1 MAATY
6 AKRDTAY
13 FVFDIESV
21 ADGDLVSR
29 LRYPGESLEPQ
40 EAIARYRA
48 ELLADSGKD
57 FIPYTYQLPVS
68 LVIAKVGIDY
78 RLTDLVAL
86 DEVQSRPAEIVRS
99 FRRYGHTC
107 NFHLDPVAR
116 IILDFNIAIQ
126 AKQILQTSG
135 R

>member
-13 FVFDIESV
+13 FVFDIESM

-29 LRYPGESLEPQ
+29 LRYPGESLAPQ

-68 LVIAKVGIDY
+68 LVIAKVGIDKD
-78 RLTDLVAL
+78 RTVNGTSTSSGWPSVRHVRASGCRSLVARL
-86 DEVQSRPAEIVRS
+86 ARPA
-99 FRRYGHTC
+99 
-107 NFHLDPVAR
+107 
-116 IILDFNIAIQ
+116 
-126 AKQILQTSG
+126 
-135 R
+135 